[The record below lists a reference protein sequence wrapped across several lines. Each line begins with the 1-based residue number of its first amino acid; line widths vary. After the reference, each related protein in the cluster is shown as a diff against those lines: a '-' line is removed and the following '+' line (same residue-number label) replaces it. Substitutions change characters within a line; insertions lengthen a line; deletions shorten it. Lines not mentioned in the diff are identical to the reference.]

1 MVSFYKMQF
10 FSKEFGIDEINIRWG
25 WTYNL

>member
-1 MVSFYKMQF
+1 MQF